1 MYRKDIYIMDDE
13 FMYVRTYVCPGN
25 KLFVSTFSFK
35 CFCPCTLQCQHN
47 MAYTMATREDLKMEV
62 DEAAGCDVC
71 HKVGVTC
78 EVEMTSV
85 TW

>member
-1 MYRKDIYIMDDE
+1 MNLCM
-13 FMYVRTYVCPGN
+13 YVCPGN
-25 KLFVSTFSFK
+25 KLLVSTFSFK
-35 CFCPCTLQCQHN
+35 CFCPCIFQCQHN

-78 EVEMTSV
+78 EVDMTSV